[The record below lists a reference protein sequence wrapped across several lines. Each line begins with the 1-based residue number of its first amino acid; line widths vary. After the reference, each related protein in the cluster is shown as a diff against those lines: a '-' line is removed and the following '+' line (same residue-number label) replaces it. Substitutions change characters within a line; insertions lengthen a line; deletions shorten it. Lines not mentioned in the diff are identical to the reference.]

1 MATTADNFQFWF
13 TDAFNNN
20 LTFPY
25 PFFPKIEGNLD
36 QLIICRYHFYGYSGD
51 LQEGHWCHYCCMRYV
66 ELTFA
71 RLIVINRGLP
81 LMLIPLE
88 KSLA

>member
-36 QLIICRYHFYGYSGD
+36 QQIICRYHFYG
-51 LQEGHWCHYCCMRYV
+51 
-66 ELTFA
+66 
-71 RLIVINRGLP
+71 
-81 LMLIPLE
+81 
-88 KSLA
+88 